1 MSRRR
6 RRKTG
11 APEGAE
17 RPADTAAS
25 GPARSLPVSSDVDP
39 EAIIDAPSAPVAEP
53 PVVEPAPSVAPRR
66 GTDLPRAR
74 RTPEPADVVEDSGPP
89 STVPGFLQPYLYPSS
104 GDRHER
110 PQMSGTGPTRPMHA
124 SSTPDFDIDESARSD
139 LQDKLI
145 GEILRVT
152 NQLGTAQIDQI
163 LAHQAEHKKKFGE
176 AAVALGLV
184 ERDDVLWALS
194 QQFQYAYAPG
204 DAEDRLSDELVVA
217 RQPFS
222 DAAEVFREMRTQL
235 LMNVLDGSSRR
246 ALSVVSAG
254 VGEGK
259 TFFAANL
266 AIAFSQLGA
275 RTLLIDA
282 DMRTPRLHKLFAIE
296 GANGLSAVLSGRAQA
311 SVIRPIA
318 SLPSLYLLPV
328 GAAPPN
334 PSELVQRPSFA
345 MMIKGALRSFE
356 HVIVDTPAA
365 QHGPDARVIASRCG
379 AALAIGRKHR
389 TPLGKLQTLIEQV
402 SKNTERFAGVVMN
415 DF

>member
-6 RRKTG
+6 SGPGRSVAAAASTG
-11 APEGAE
+11 PASPSVQVPAE
-17 RPADTAAS
+17 DTAPLRQE
-25 GPARSLPVSSDVDP
+25 G
-39 EAIIDAPSAPVAEP
+39 IDALRSDTSAAAASPALEYSREAASMIDP
-53 PVVEPAPSVAPRR
+53 PDRSPPDASSE
-66 GTDLPRAR
+66 GRA
-74 RTPEPADVVEDSGPP
+74 ADAGPP
-89 STVPGFLQPYLYPSS
+89 STVPGFLQPYVYPAS
-104 GDRHER
+104 GRADER
-110 PQMSGTGPTRPMHA
+110 PPATAPGPLRPMRA
-124 SSTPDFDIDESARSD
+124 SSSPDFDIDADARSD

-152 NQLGTAQIDQI
+152 NKLDAGQIDQI
-163 LAHQAEHKKKFGE
+163 LADQAQRKKKFGE
-176 AAVALGLV
+176 SAIALGLV
-184 ERDDVLWALS
+184 EHEDVMWALS
-194 QQFQYAYAPG
+194 QQFQYAYTPG
-204 DAEDRLSDELVVA
+204 SQGALSDELILA
-217 RQPFS
+217 SQPFGE
-222 DAAEVFREMRTQL
+222 AAEIFREMRTQL
-235 LMNVLDGSSRR
+235 LMNVLDGSPRR
-246 ALSVVSAG
+246 ALSVISAG

-282 DMRTPRLHKLFAIE
+282 DMRTPRLHKLFGVE
-296 GANGLSAVLSGRAQA
+296 TVNGLSATLSGRAQA
-311 SVIRPIA
+311 SVVRPIE

-334 PSELVQRPSFA
+334 PSELVQRPGFA
-345 MMIKGALRSFE
+345 MMIKGALRNFE

-402 SKNTERFAGVVMN
+402 SKHTDRFAGVVMN